1 MDRNRLE
8 QDALA
13 ALNKGSLEGAL
24 ASYQQ
29 ILRIDARD
37 RRIRQKCGEL
47 CMRLGR
53 PAEAEKHLR
62 EVADGFLRE
71 GQARPALAVLRQIL
85 AIVGDDAQLHM
96 DMGEASHTAGSP
108 TDARTHW
115 DTAMRLWIGAARPA
129 DALRAAK
136 RLAEQGNEPA
146 LKLKVAELLEAS
158 GDAEG
163 AAAAYVDIASEY
175 RRRGRADE
183 VGRVAEMALRLRP
196 EDPELLRGAAGAR
209 LEAGDAR
216 GALVHLQ
223 LAFQKAPT
231 DAVTLDLLAR
241 AFEAVGQPDKAR
253 RVLGELARIRAEAR
267 DPAREVDALRRA
279 VALGSDPVLEARLQ
293 DAEAR
298 LARSE
303 RRLTDLAFAAPRD
316 EHELRAV
323 VRAGVFARYG
333 FHDRAMTTLEAALG
347 ANITSLALRASL
359 AEAHAAAGRADQ
371 AVASALAL
379 HPDAGADAAAVAD
392 RIVVL
397 GGTAPAAVSSP
408 VAQPSPPSAAA
419 PAVPAP
425 APAAPP
431 AAAPAPAAP
440 ATAAAVAESAEAR
453 GDRLAEQGDLPG
465 AIVAYRAALAEDPL
479 NDDVLRK
486 IAALRGR
493 GGALSPVHAVAP
505 RVTAPPSL
513 GTFAEIDPDEL
524 DELDASALD
533 EVSEI
538 DDGLLDAPSAGGLE
552 EARELLAV
560 GMYADALA
568 AAEGVAGLVADVV
581 RAECLR
587 GLGDNARGLDGL
599 KEAVAEA
606 ADTDPA
612 YPAALFELATL
623 LTLTQK
629 HRVAVRTLEELRDLA
644 PEFRAP
650 EVEARLRGLQRL
662 LMK

>member
-29 ILRIDARD
+29 ILRLDPRD

-96 DMGEASHTAGSP
+96 DMGEASHSAGSP

-163 AAAAYVDIASEY
+163 AAAAYADIASEY

-196 EDPELLRGAAGAR
+196 DDPELLRGAAGAR

-231 DAVTLDLLAR
+231 DPATLDLLAR

-253 RVLGELARIRAEAR
+253 RVLGELARIRGEAR
-267 DPAREVDALRRA
+267 DPAREVEALRRA
-279 VALGSDPVLEARLQ
+279 VALGSDPTLEARLR

-298 LARSE
+298 LARAE

-316 EHELRAV
+316 EDELRAV

-333 FHDRAMTTLEAALG
+333 FHDRAMATLEAALG
-347 ANITSLALRASL
+347 ANVASLALRASL
-359 AEAHAAAGRADQ
+359 AEAHAAAGRLEA
-371 AVASALAL
+371 AIASTHALY
-379 HPDAGADAAAVAD
+379 PDAGADAAAVAD

-397 GGTAPAAVSSP
+397 GGTPPAAVPSP
-408 VAQPSPPSAAA
+408 VA
-419 PAVPAP
+419 PAVPSPDPVPTP
-425 APAAPP
+425 AVPVV
-431 AAAPAPAAP
+431 AAPAPVAP
-440 ATAAAVAESAEAR
+440 VAESAEAR
-453 GDRLAEQGDLPG
+453 GDRLAEEGDLPG

-479 NDDVLRK
+479 NDEVLRK

-493 GGALSPVHAVAP
+493 GGALAP
-505 RVTAPPSL
+505 APAAAPAVTAPPSL

-524 DELDASALD
+524 DELDGSALD
-533 EVSEI
+533 ELSEI
-538 DDGLLDAPSAGGLE
+538 DDGLLDAPSAAGLE

-560 GMYADALA
+560 GMYADALT
-568 AAEGVAGLVADVV
+568 AAEGTAGLEADVL
-581 RAECLR
+581 RAECRR
-587 GLGDNARGLDGL
+587 GLGDNARALDGL
-599 KEAVAEA
+599 KDAVAEA

-644 PEFRAP
+644 PAFRAP

-662 LMK
+662 LK

>member
-29 ILRIDARD
+29 ILRIDPRD

-163 AAAAYVDIASEY
+163 AAAAYVDIAHEY

-183 VGRVAEMALRLRP
+183 MGRVAEMALRLRP

-253 RVLGELARIRAEAR
+253 RVLGELARIRGEAR

-279 VALGSDPVLEARLQ
+279 VALGSDPALEVRLQ

-298 LARSE
+298 LARAE

-316 EHELRAV
+316 EDELRAV

-359 AEAHAAAGRADQ
+359 AEAHAAAGRAD
-371 AVASALAL
+371 AAIASALAL

-397 GGTAPAAVSSP
+397 GGTAPAT
-408 VAQPSPPSAAA
+408 VAP
-419 PAVPAP
+419 PAP
-425 APAAPP
+425 QPAPSTTGAPAAAVPLP
-431 AAAPAPAAP
+431 AAPAP
-440 ATAAAVAESAEAR
+440 AAAVAESAEAR
-453 GDRLAEQGDLPG
+453 GDRLAEEGDLPG

-493 GGALSPVHAVAP
+493 GGALSPAPAVAP
-505 RVTAPPSL
+505 TVTAPPSL
-513 GTFAEIDPDEL
+513 GAFAEIDPDEL

-538 DDGLLDAPSAGGLE
+538 DDGLLDPPAAAGLE

-568 AAEGVAGLVADVV
+568 AAEGAVGLEADVV
-581 RAECLR
+581 RAECRR
-587 GLGDNARGLDGL
+587 GLGDNARALDGL
-599 KEAVAEA
+599 KDAVAEA
-606 ADTDPA
+606 ADKDPA

-662 LMK
+662 LK

>member
-29 ILRIDARD
+29 ILRIDPRD

-71 GQARPALAVLRQIL
+71 GQARPALAVMRQIL

-163 AAAAYVDIASEY
+163 AAAAYVDIANEY

-253 RVLGELARIRAEAR
+253 RVLGELARIRGEAR

-279 VALGSDPVLEARLQ
+279 VALGSDPALEARLQ

-316 EHELRAV
+316 EQELRAV

-333 FHDRAMTTLEAALG
+333 FHDRAMTTLETALG

-359 AEAHAAAGRADQ
+359 AEAHAAAGRADD
-371 AVASALAL
+371 AIASALAL
-379 HPDAGADAAAVAD
+379 HPDAGADAPAVAD

-397 GGTAPAAVSSP
+397 GGTAPVAVASPAPRAVPTTP
-408 VAQPSPPSAAA
+408 VAPLPAAPV
-419 PAVPAP
+419 PAVPV
-425 APAAPP
+425 P
-431 AAAPAPAAP
+431 AAAATPAP
-440 ATAAAVAESAEAR
+440 VVESAEAR
-453 GDRLAEQGDLPG
+453 GDRLAEEGDLPG

-486 IAALRGR
+486 IASLRGR
-493 GGALSPVHAVAP
+493 GGALSPAPAVTP
-505 RVTAPPSL
+505 TVPAPPSL

-560 GMYADALA
+560 GMYADALS
-568 AAEGVAGLVADVV
+568 AAEGVAGLEADVV
-581 RAECLR
+581 RAECRR
-587 GLGDNARGLDGL
+587 GLGDNARALDGL
-599 KEAVAEA
+599 KDAVAEA

-662 LMK
+662 LIK